1 MFSPNKTVNIEE
13 KCIFLVKKISVL
25 IIYLLSRGFC
35 CCIFEKL
42 WIKTLFVFI
51 SNASIS

>member
-13 KCIFLVKKISVL
+13 KCIFQVKISVL